1 MKKILITLSILLA
14 TAGINKAQ
22 EKVNWLTIEEADA
35 LINTNPKPIFIDTY
49 TDWCSWCKRLDK
61 DTFSNPVIAKYLNDN
76 FHPVKFNAE
85 SKEAVTFLGRE
96 FINDGKS
103 GKTHQLALALIV
115 VNGQIGYPT
124 VVFLNEKGELLSPI
138 PGYLGPKDFEP
149 LLVYFGEKKYE
160 SIKWEDF
167 KKSFVGK
174 VE

>member
-1 MKKILITLSILLA
+1 M
-14 TAGINKAQ
+14 
-22 EKVNWLTIEEADA
+22 
-35 LINTNPKPIFIDTY
+35 
-49 TDWCSWCKRLDK
+49 
-61 DTFSNPVIAKYLNDN
+61 
-76 FHPVKFNAE
+76 
-85 SKEAVTFLGRE
+85 
-96 FINDGKS
+96 
-103 GKTHQLALALIV
+103 
-115 VNGQIGYPT
+115 NGQIGYPT